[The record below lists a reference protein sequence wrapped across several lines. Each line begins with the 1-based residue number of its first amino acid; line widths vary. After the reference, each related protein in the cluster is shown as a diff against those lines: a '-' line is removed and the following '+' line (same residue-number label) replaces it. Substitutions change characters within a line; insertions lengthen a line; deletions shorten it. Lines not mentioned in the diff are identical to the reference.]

1 VTTAGIA
8 QNISKTELKGKIVR
22 QRFVSMNFVGNF
34 KTSLIAGSR
43 RSDFGDLELEPS
55 PTQEQATP
63 SAMP

>member
-1 VTTAGIA
+1 
-8 QNISKTELKGKIVR
+8 
-22 QRFVSMNFVGNF
+22 MNFVGNF